1 MVESTSSHRKSS
13 AMDRRRLAMARLSV
27 KRKQRLTIISIAM
40 AVAVVLSV
48 FLVSYVVLF
57 VLPPRELVI
66 RVNDVEY
73 TRGDLVEQVRIRQKS
88 ADFMG
93 QNFDATTVIFQTLQ
107 AMVEVE
113 IISQTAPSVNII
125 IEEEDVDSEIEK
137 IMSPAEHMRLGKSQS
152 QIKRETDEKYASYLN
167 TVQIS
172 E

>member
-113 IISQTAPSVNII
+113 IISQTAPSCLLYTS
-125 IEEEDVDSEIEK
+125 D
-137 IMSPAEHMRLGKSQS
+137 AA
-152 QIKRETDEKYASYLN
+152 DE
-167 TVQIS
+167 
-172 E
+172 

>member
-13 AMDRRRLAMARLSV
+13 GMDRRRLAMARLSV
-27 KRKQRLTIISIAM
+27 KRKQRLTLISIAM

-93 QNFDATTVIFQTLQ
+93 QNFDATTRIRMGVGQ
-107 AMVEVE
+107 
-113 IISQTAPSVNII
+113 
-125 IEEEDVDSEIEK
+125 
-137 IMSPAEHMRLGKSQS
+137 
-152 QIKRETDEKYASYLN
+152 
-167 TVQIS
+167 
-172 E
+172 